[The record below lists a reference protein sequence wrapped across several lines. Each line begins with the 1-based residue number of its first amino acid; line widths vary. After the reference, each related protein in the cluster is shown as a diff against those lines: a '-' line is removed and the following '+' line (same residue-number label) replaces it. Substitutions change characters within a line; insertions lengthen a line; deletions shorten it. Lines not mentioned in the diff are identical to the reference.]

1 MLSPSKQAVSG
12 LSVFVVEDEALVA
25 HNLEDMLDELGC
37 RIIGPAMRMDK
48 AEQMLDEQ
56 FAADV
61 AILDVNIGGQKVFPL
76 ARKLIDRG
84 VPVVFA
90 TGYGQAGLPEE
101 FHELPILQKPY
112 TIEDGV
118 SGIGVAVI
126 RRDEQA

>member
-25 HNLEDMLDELGC
+25 LNLEDMLDELGC

-48 AEQMLDEQ
+48 AEQMLDEE
-56 FAADV
+56 FVADV

-76 ARKLIDRG
+76 AHKLIDRG
-84 VPVVFA
+84 TPVVFA
-90 TGYGQAGLPEE
+90 TGYGRAGLPEE

-112 TIEDGV
+112 TIEDVV
-118 SGIGVAVI
+118 SGIEVAVN
-126 RRDEQA
+126 RRKEPA